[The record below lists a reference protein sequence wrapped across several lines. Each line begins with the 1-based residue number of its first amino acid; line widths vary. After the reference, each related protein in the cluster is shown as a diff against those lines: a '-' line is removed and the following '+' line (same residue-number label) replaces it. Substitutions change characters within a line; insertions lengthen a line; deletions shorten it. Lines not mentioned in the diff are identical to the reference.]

1 MTRTRLRA
9 VLQWALGVWLVLVIL
24 AAFFYAPSAA
34 GFKGESARIVF
45 FHVPQA
51 WVAVLAFCVNLVASL
66 RYLRTRNPIDDA
78 RAAAAARLG
87 LVFSVLATVTGS
99 LFANVMWNSFW
110 NWDPREVSIVI
121 LLLIYAAYF
130 ALREAIPD
138 DERRGSLSAAYAV
151 LAFVTMPFLVFV
163 VPRIY
168 WSLHPDTIIGATGQL
183 KLQMESRMLQVLLGS
198 LVGFTGLFS
207 WLYTLEVRLARARLA
222 RRAREEA

>member
-1 MTRTRLRA
+1 MTKTQLRG
-9 VLQWALGVWLVLVIL
+9 VLQWTLGVWLVLVIL
-24 AAFFYAPSAA
+24 GALFYAPSTL

-138 DERRGSLSAAYAV
+138 EERRASLSAAYAV

-168 WSLHPDTIIGATGQL
+168 WSLHPDTIIGATGNL

-207 WLYTLEVRLARARLA
+207 WLYTLEVRLARVRLA
-222 RRAREEA
+222 RRGREEA

>member
-1 MTRTRLRA
+1 MSESKAKTWLPW
-9 VLQWALGVWLVLVIL
+9 VLCVWLLAVIL
-24 AAFFYAPSAA
+24 AAFYYAPSAR
-34 GFKGESARIVF
+34 GFKGESSRIMF

-66 RYLRTRNPIDDA
+66 RYLRKRDPLDDA

-99 LFANVMWNSFW
+99 LFARVMWGSFW

-130 ALREAIPD
+130 ALREAIA
-138 DERRGSLSAAYAV
+138 DEERQASLSAAYAV

-168 WSLHPDTIIGATGQL
+168 WSLHPDTLINARGSID
-183 KLQMESRMLQVLLGS
+183 MESRMVQVLLGS
-198 LVGFTGLFS
+198 LVGFTGLFF
-207 WLYTLEVRLARARLA
+207 WLYTLDVRLARIRIARS
-222 RRAREEA
+222 RNEEA

>member
-1 MTRTRLRA
+1 MTRTRVRI
-9 VLQWALGVWLVLVIL
+9 VFQWGLGVWFVVVIL
-24 AAFFYAPSAA
+24 AAFFYAPTAS

-66 RYLRTRNPIDDA
+66 RFLRTRDALDDA

-87 LVFSVLATVTGS
+87 LVFSVLATITGS

-110 NWDPREVSIVI
+110 NWDPREVSIAI

-130 ALREAIPD
+130 ALREAVAD
-138 DERRGSLSAAYAV
+138 EERRATLSAAYAV

-168 WSLHPDTIIGATGQL
+168 WSLHPDTIIGATGRL
-183 KLQMESRMLQVLLGS
+183 KLQMESRMLQVLFGS
-198 LVGFTGLFS
+198 LVGFTGLFV
-207 WLYTLEVRLARARLA
+207 WLYTLDVRLARVGFA
-222 RRAREEA
+222 RRGREEA

>member
-1 MTRTRLRA
+1 MTKTRMRT

-24 AAFFYAPSAA
+24 AAFFYAPSAS

-138 DERRGSLSAAYAV
+138 EERRGSLSAAYAV

-168 WSLHPDTIIGATGQL
+168 WSLHPDTIIGATGKL

-222 RRAREEA
+222 RRGREEV

>member
-222 RRAREEA
+222 RREREEA